1 MNWASECSRT
11 KYHLACSECFWLLT
25 PPLASASV
33 AGVVGAL
40 LLSELGSFALKE
52 RPRSVIAAV
61 QAGADHLQV
70 LLLWLPISLPTES
83 CSGV

>member
-1 MNWASECSRT
+1 M
-11 KYHLACSECFWLLT
+11 
-25 PPLASASV
+25 